1 MAESAVR
8 RTEAGMKS
16 VKRNNPKDGCN
27 VKHAHSVLESCGS
40 IGAGGSR
47 CDRPPHTVVLRHH
60 CCGETWEKAW

>member
-8 RTEAGMKS
+8 RSEAGIKS
-16 VKRNNPKDGCN
+16 VKRNTKNNECS
-27 VKHAHSVLESCGS
+27 VVHARSVLESCGA

-47 CDRPPHTVVLRHH
+47 CDRRPHGDILRHH